1 MKQYRWVSFL
11 LAAVLFLPACG
22 QPAGERSADE
32 LVLWFR
38 TSSEEPHGPA
48 LSAQPYGGEARPA
61 ALLAALLAGPGQEG
75 RFSPFPRGAPLVR
88 CRGVEARPG
97 VLLLGLSGQYGALAD
112 ISLTL
117 ADYCVV
123 LTLSQLAEVEQVEI
137 TAQGHW
143 AVYRSHQELSA
154 EEAVLWDELAE
165 ANP

>member
-1 MKQYRWVSFL
+1 M
-11 LAAVLFLPACG
+11 
-22 QPAGERSADE
+22 
-32 LVLWFR
+32 
-38 TSSEEPHGPA
+38 
-48 LSAQPYGGEARPA
+48 
-61 ALLAALLAGPGQEG
+61 
-75 RFSPFPRGAPLVR
+75 
-88 CRGVEARPG
+88 
-97 VLLLGLSGQYGALAD
+97 GLSEQYGALAD